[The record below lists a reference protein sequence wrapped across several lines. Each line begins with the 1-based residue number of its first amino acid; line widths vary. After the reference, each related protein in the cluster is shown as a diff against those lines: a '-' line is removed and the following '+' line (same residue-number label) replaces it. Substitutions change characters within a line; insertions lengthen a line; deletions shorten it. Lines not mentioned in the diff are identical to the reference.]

1 MLEPAIRPGSLAELS
16 GLIGSTFAIP
26 LQRWLLQSAVLHE
39 ARTQR
44 RLDDWLGAGAIAA

>member
-1 MLEPAIRPGSLAELS
+1 MAELS
-16 GLIGSTFAIP
+16 GVIRSTFAIP

-44 RLDDWLGAGAIAA
+44 KLDDWLAKESVPAV